1 MYKSWR
7 LLSYT
12 GFGSLVVE
20 YSGYSNSK
28 APIKRAYLFVYV
40 FYCYCHWTPLVIV
53 KILIFSLCVS
63 QHVHTNDNESV
74 KI

>member
-7 LLSYT
+7 LLNYT

-53 KILIFSLCVS
+53 KYQYSHLVYLNMCI
-63 QHVHTNDNESV
+63 
-74 KI
+74 K